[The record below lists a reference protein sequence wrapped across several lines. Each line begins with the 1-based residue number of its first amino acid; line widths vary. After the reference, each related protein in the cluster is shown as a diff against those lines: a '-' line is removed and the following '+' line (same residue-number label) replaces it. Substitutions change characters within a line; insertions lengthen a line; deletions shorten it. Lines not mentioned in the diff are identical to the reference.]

1 MSWNDG
7 LDERRTSSEDTV
19 LEMNVT
25 CTAFVSCNSA
35 CILQGL
41 PLRVVLARSMTIL
54 MKETAFNGMR
64 DFTFYKFIQFRFRH
78 RPFSPY
84 RHAVQDNTCYQIYIV
99 SNQPMHV
106 ILKARSHGYN
116 NLVIDAR
123 CRQFARELASSSS
136 DCSRAMR
143 HLSI

>member
-64 DFTFYKFIQFRFRH
+64 DFHIL
-78 RPFSPY
+78 
-84 RHAVQDNTCYQIYIV
+84 QIYSIPV
-99 SNQPMHV
+99 SASTFQS
-106 ILKARSHGYN
+106 IQARRARQHMLPNIHS
-116 NLVIDAR
+116 VKSTDACDIEGKVSR
-123 CRQFARELASSSS
+123 IQQFG
-136 DCSRAMR
+136 
-143 HLSI
+143 H